1 MICGWDKTVSIL
13 YITPEPLLT
22 AMFLRAQLCSMLIQ
36 MVHGLRVTCSLL
48 AQEVPSHMVSSI
60 KAIAGT
66 WRTKRH
72 RNLAEEVSM
81 LPVTVTLTLVTPLTF
96 TTSKK
101 MDGDSSV
108 SHYNHISPLA
118 ETLRI
123 THQVTTTFQK
133 CITMVPMVLG
143 MGTKS
148 GRLVKVPQILLQK
161 QRQRQLKCSISSCF
175 VLYYSQIFGLHIEI
189 LREILL
195 QNVCLFAKEILWLH
209 QLVLPNWACWCHEA
223 TPLHLPIV

>member
-1 MICGWDKTVSIL
+1 
-13 YITPEPLLT
+13 
-22 AMFLRAQLCSMLIQ
+22 
-36 MVHGLRVTCSLL
+36 
-48 AQEVPSHMVSSI
+48 
-60 KAIAGT
+60 
-66 WRTKRH
+66 
-72 RNLAEEVSM
+72 
-81 LPVTVTLTLVTPLTF
+81 
-96 TTSKK
+96 

-143 MGTKS
+143 TGTKS

-161 QRQRQLKCSISSCF
+161 QRQRQLKCSISSRF

-195 QNVCLFAKEILWLH
+195 QNVCLSRKRYFDCINWFSQIGHVDVMRQRRFICRSSRLGHSDLCAFYILLYPYTH
-209 QLVLPNWACWCHEA
+209 LTNAFTIDAQTLFYVLDWM
-223 TPLHLPIV
+223 